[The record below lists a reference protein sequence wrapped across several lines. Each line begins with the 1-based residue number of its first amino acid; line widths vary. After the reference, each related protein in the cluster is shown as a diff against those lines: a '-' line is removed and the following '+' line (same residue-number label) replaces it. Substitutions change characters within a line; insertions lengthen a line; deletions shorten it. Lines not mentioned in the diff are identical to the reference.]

1 MPRDLELLEIGKEQL
16 LRAVAARGGDGED
29 LLPSA
34 SSESPARRAMR
45 SAMTRSLSVL
55 VGERNRIVSAM
66 MPAASRP
73 ASFGLGMTPRSWN
86 MEVTIVQVLPTGLV
100 AHVDR
105 AGGLHV
111 RQAVVV
117 DDLHDL
123 RLLEAGDGLRRLV
136 VVHEHDALAVGPE
149 QVVSATACPRRGPPR
164 RARVAAVARAQRDL
178 AHVVE
183 EVVQVKATTSSCWHR
198 PDTGPDWMISRAA
211 R

>member
-1 MPRDLELLEIGKEQL
+1 
-16 LRAVAARGGDGED
+16 
-29 LLPSA
+29 
-34 SSESPARRAMR
+34 MR

-86 MEVTIVQVLPTGLV
+86 MEVTIVQVLPT
-100 AHVDR
+100 AR
-105 AGGLHV
+105 CACRPAGGLHV

-149 QVVSATACPRRGPPR
+149 QVVARQ
-164 RARVAAVARAQRDL
+164 RAHDAAFP
-178 AHVVE
+178 
-183 EVVQVKATTSSCWHR
+183 SS
-198 PDTGPDWMISRAA
+198 TG
-211 R
+211 